1 MSGINPNRNHHTLF
15 PRQDRDKIQRGNK
28 SEIKNQMATSEFETI
43 IGLEVH
49 VQLKTNT
56 KIFCSCRNRFGDPP
70 NTNVCP
76 VCLGLPGA
84 LPVLNKQVVDYA
96 VLTGLMLNCEV
107 AHFSKFDRKNYF
119 YPDLPKAYQISQ
131 FDLPICGLG
140 QIEADVNGKRKIF
153 GITRAHLEEDA
164 GKLIHD
170 DDGEGSLVDLN
181 RTGTPLLEIVSEPD
195 MHSPEEAYVY
205 LTTIRQLISYLG
217 VSDCNMEEGSLRCDA
232 NVSIR
237 PFGQKEFGVKVEVK
251 NLNSFKN
258 VQKALEYE
266 IKRQTA
272 LCLSGRGD
280 EIVQETRLFN
290 VDSGKTN
297 SMRSKEMA
305 HDYRYFP
312 DPDLVPMTFT
322 DEEIESFRI
331 QLPER
336 PEDKKLRFI
345 NSFELSEY
353 DAAVLTAE
361 KNIADYFEKVIN
373 NGASPKSAVNWIS
386 NNLLSELNQSDIT
399 LEECKITPELLA
411 ELISLIEKKVI
422 SGNIAK
428 KIFPDMFE
436 SGKSPAKIVEEKGLV
451 QVTDSSEIDAWVDQA
466 INENPDAVD
475 SIKNGAEKAI
485 GRIVG
490 TVMKLSRGKANPALV
505 QQKIK
510 EKI

>member
-1 MSGINPNRNHHTLF
+1 M
-15 PRQDRDKIQRGNK
+15 
-28 SEIKNQMATSEFETI
+28 SEFETI

-49 VQLKTNT
+49 VQLKTDT

-84 LPVLNKQVVDYA
+84 LPVLNKQVVDFA
-96 VLTGLMLNCEV
+96 VVTGLMLNCDI
-107 AHFSKFDRKNYF
+107 AKFSKFDRKNYF

-131 FDLPICGLG
+131 FDLPICGMG
-140 QIEADVNGKRKIF
+140 KIEADVNGMKKTF

-170 DDGEGSLVDLN
+170 DTAEGSLVDLN

-237 PFGQKEFGVKVEVK
+237 PVGQKELGVKVEIK
-251 NLNSFKN
+251 NLNSFKG

-272 LCLSGRGD
+272 LYTSGNKD

-290 VDSGKTN
+290 VDTGKTN

-322 DEEIESFRI
+322 EEEIENYRN

-336 PEDKKLRFI
+336 PEEKKSRFI
-345 NSFELSEY
+345 SSFELSEY

-361 KNIADYFEKVIN
+361 KNIADYFEEVIK
-373 NGASPKSAVNWIS
+373 NGASAKSAANWIS
-386 NNLLSELNQSDIT
+386 NNLLSQLNQSGISI
-399 LEECKITPELLA
+399 EECKITPALLA
-411 ELISLIEKKVI
+411 ELISLIEKNTI

-428 KIFPDMFE
+428 KIFPELFE
-436 SGKSPAKIVEEKGLV
+436 TGYSPNKIVEEKGLV
-451 QVTDSSEIDAWVDQA
+451 QVTDSSEIDAWVDLA
-466 INENPDAVD
+466 IKENPDVVE
-475 SIKNGAEKAI
+475 SIKNGADKAI

-490 TVMKLSRGKANPALV
+490 SVMKLSRGKANPAIV